1 MKKVSALN
9 MNWDEYSE
17 IVSNATENKA
27 NLLLTDLEWDYVCEF
42 GYEYS
47 VEEVHDLVGKYLE
60 EKVLDVIIDISNYKD
75 CVVIVIE

>member
-17 IVSNATENKA
+17 IVSKATEDKA
-27 NLLLTDLEWDYVCEF
+27 NILLTNMDWGYVCEF
-42 GYEYS
+42 GYEYN

-60 EKVLDVIIDISNYKD
+60 EKVLDVIIDISNDED